1 MPSALPP
8 GAPRLEAHHF
18 DTSPT
23 TPATPVAPMSDALAA
38 QLRDL
43 ERQGGG
49 MARLAHAAA
58 GALLVAFSAG
68 SLLSISHAAFVQFL
82 AAWQAS

>member
-1 MPSALPP
+1 
-8 GAPRLEAHHF
+8 
-18 DTSPT
+18 
-23 TPATPVAPMSDALAA
+23 MSDALAA